1 MTSLLSVCLLLLLFS
16 LPTFAQS
23 PDDPAQKTIYV
34 TGVAESVVQPDEAL
48 FLVLI
53 QTKDVNIDSA
63 LDKNAKIWEKFLDLM
78 KTMGIATELVQSDRV
93 EIEPEYLGKTPEY
106 SIARGKSSYKE
117 SDEPTV
123 HEYSVERH
131 AAVTLKDLSRYT
143 ELLANILKLDVKIS
157 TSPIVR
163 LSTID
168 AKREELRLA
177 AIRNAK
183 ERAVSLAAEI
193 GAGVGDPIY
202 IRERDGASS
211 RYDEDDY
218 SGAVALR
225 GGDIGTMSRGSMMP
239 GKLNVRYAVTVVFEL
254 TGR

>member
-1 MTSLLSVCLLLLLFS
+1 MNLSLLTATFFCLI
-16 LPTFAQS
+16 TAIAFAQS
-23 PDDPAQKTIYV
+23 PDSPPQKTIYV
-34 TGVAESVVQPDEAL
+34 SGVAEAVVEPDEAL

-63 LDKNAKIWEKFLDLM
+63 LDKNAKVWGKFLDLM
-78 KTMGIATELVQSDRV
+78 KQMNIPDNLLQSDRV

-117 SDEPTV
+117 ADEPTV
-123 HEYSVERH
+123 HEYSVERRV
-131 AAVTLKDLSRYT
+131 AVTLKSLNNYT
-143 ELLANILKLDVKIS
+143 EFLAKILKLDVKIS

-168 AKREELRLA
+168 AKRAELRLA

-193 GAGVGDPIY
+193 GIGVGDAIY
-202 IRERDGASS
+202 IRERDGYS
-211 RYDEDDY
+211 RYDDEEY
-218 SGAVALR
+218 SPALR
-225 GGDIGTMSRGSMMP
+225 GGDVSSMSRNIAP
-239 GKLNVRYAVTVVFEL
+239 GKLSLQYAVTVVFEL
-254 TGR
+254 VPR

>member
-1 MTSLLSVCLLLLLFS
+1 MYTFLLTTIVLLLPSLLV
-16 LPTFAQS
+16 AQT
-23 PDDPAQKTIYV
+23 PDDPSQKTIYV
-34 TGVAESVVQPDEAL
+34 TGMAEAVVEPDEAF

-63 LDKNAKIWEKFLDLM
+63 LDKNAKIWGKFLDLM
-78 KTMGIATELVQSDRV
+78 KEMEIASDLVQSDRV

-117 SDEPTV
+117 ADEPTV
-123 HEYSVERH
+123 HEYSVERRVS
-131 AAVTLKDLSRYT
+131 VTLKALSRYT
-143 ELLANILKLDVKIS
+143 ELLSKILKLDVKIS
-157 TSPIVR
+157 ASPIVR

-168 AKREELRLA
+168 AKREELRLS

-183 ERAVSLAAEI
+183 ERAVTLAAEI
-193 GAGVGDPIY
+193 GVGVGDAIY
-202 IRERDGASS
+202 IRERDGAS

-218 SGAVALR
+218 TSIAAMR
-225 GGDIGTMSRGSMMP
+225 GGDIASIGRGMIP

-254 TGR
+254 VKK